1 MDARFGGTQSAR
13 PPSIIG
19 KSSIGT
25 EARIYA
31 IPRFLDGRRRAKSD
45 SAIIMHDHTPL
56 RVLLTGGAG
65 FLGKR
70 VISELRELA
79 ESRSR
84 LVHIRSLD
92 LLACESADE
101 SVVGD
106 NTDASVVDEA
116 TRKIDVVI
124 HAAAMIDWGNT
135 PQSRLFAV
143 NLDGTRHVLS
153 SARRHGVRALL
164 YTGTM
169 DVVMDGGPLCA
180 IDESQ
185 PYPARFLD
193 AYSESKALA
202 EQEVL
207 RANDDGLR
215 TVVLRA
221 CGMYGE
227 ADPYHME
234 NVLAAVRDG
243 KLSFRIGSPKTVFEH
258 VYVGNVAYAHA
269 LAALAI
275 VEDEPPT
282 ITGRKYF
289 VTDQDAD
296 NFFEFMREFVER
308 LGYEFPPA
316 SRSIPGP
323 VAMLAGRANEAF
335 AKLVQPLWKLR
346 PVLTRSSV
354 AVLTNSIS
362 IASSRL
368 RDDLGYA
375 PRYTPEEAFDR
386 VLRYYAQDPGDA

>member
-1 MDARFGGTQSAR
+1 
-13 PPSIIG
+13 
-19 KSSIGT
+19 
-25 EARIYA
+25 
-31 IPRFLDGRRRAKSD
+31 
-45 SAIIMHDHTPL
+45 MHDHTPL

-106 NTDASVVDEA
+106 ITDASVVDEA

-275 VEDEPPT
+275 MEDEPPT

-289 VTDQDAD
+289 VTDQEAD

-386 VLRYYAQDPGDA
+386 VLRYYAQHPGDA